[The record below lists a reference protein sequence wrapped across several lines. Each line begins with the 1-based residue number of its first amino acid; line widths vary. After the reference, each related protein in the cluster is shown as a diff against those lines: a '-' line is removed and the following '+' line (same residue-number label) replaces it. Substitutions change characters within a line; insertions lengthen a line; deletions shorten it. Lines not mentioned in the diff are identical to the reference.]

1 MTDVL
6 GSDFRV
12 RAEGIFALAERVRDA
27 DIREKVRGTRTWRSG
42 SNNTA
47 ATERP
52 RTVAHTPCSGRQ
64 TKLQA
69 LT

>member
-42 SNNTA
+42 STW
-47 ATERP
+47 RP
-52 RTVAHTPCSGRQ
+52 RPVAHTPCSGRQ